1 MTESFDSK
9 NDSETLVLLKERMR
23 VSSIRDREM
32 VEVQQAILKQ
42 LHEMDTKMALSE
54 RRIGVH
60 SELIK
65 AIKDD
70 GEEVKKTLK
79 EEVKAAVETAV
90 QNKGTVWTA
99 IAGAITGV
107 PAAIYAA
114 WMLFHQSGGDK

>member
-42 LHEMDTKMALSE
+42 LHEMDTKMALSD
-54 RRIGVH
+54 RRIGAH

-65 AIKDD
+65 ALTND
-70 GEEVKKTLK
+70 GEEIKKTLK
-79 EEVKAAVETAV
+79 EEVRVTVEAAVKNSGTMWTAV
-90 QNKGTVWTA
+90 AGAVAGIPTA
-99 IAGAITGV
+99 IYTTWQMFQKSQ
-107 PAAIYAA
+107 P
-114 WMLFHQSGGDK
+114 